1 MSSVLFVIT
10 SLDYGGAETQV
21 VSLATEFAKR
31 GWKAELV
38 SLLEPVA
45 FVKELHMAGVSTDTL
60 HMRRGVADPRALSR
74 LARALRRFR
83 PDVVHSH
90 MVHAN
95 LLARL
100 ARVVAPVPYLI
111 STAHSISEG
120 GRLRELAYRF
130 TDRMCD
136 LTTNVSSA
144 GTERYE
150 SVGATFPGKSRYL
163 PNGIDTSR
171 FQRSPLERA
180 RLRREL
186 GLGSVHVWLAVGSL
200 SEPKDYPN
208 MLRALA
214 GVDSESTLLIAGQG
228 ALRERLDTLVRS
240 LGLVDRVRFLGL
252 RKDVAALASAA
263 DSFVMSSSLE
273 GLPLALLEAAACGLP
288 AIATDVGG
296 VSQVITR
303 DTGFLVPPH
312 DSTALA
318 QAMRRLE
325 MLTPAERDE
334 MGAAARKHTVT
345 TFDLQRVVDS
355 WEEVYREGIA
365 RARGRRSRFALL
377 TKEASLGA

>member
-1 MSSVLFVIT
+1 MNSVLFVIT

-21 VSLATEFAKR
+21 VSLATEFTNR
-31 GWKAELV
+31 GWKALLV

-45 FVKELHMAGVSTDTL
+45 FVEELHSAGVGTESL
-60 HMRRGVADPRALSR
+60 HMRRGVADPRALSG
-74 LARALRRFR
+74 LARAFRRFR

-100 ARVVAPVPYLI
+100 TRVVAPVPYLI
-111 STAHSISEG
+111 STAHSINEG

-144 GTERYE
+144 GTERYA
-150 SVGATFPGKSRYL
+150 SVGATFPGKSSYL

-171 FQRSPLERA
+171 FQRSPLDRA
-180 RLRREL
+180 RLRSEM
-186 GLGSVHVWLAVGSL
+186 GLKTEHVWLAIGSL

-214 GVDSESTLLIAGQG
+214 GVDSASTLLIAGQG
-228 ALRERLDTLVRS
+228 VLREELETLARS
-240 LGLVDRVRFLGL
+240 LGLVGRVRFLGL
-252 RKDVAALASAA
+252 RKDIAALASVA
-263 DSFVMSSSLE
+263 DSFVMSSSVE

-288 AIATDVGG
+288 TVATDVGG

-303 DTGFLVPPH
+303 ETGFLVPPL
-312 DSTALA
+312 DSSALA
-318 QAMRRLE
+318 RAMRQLE
-325 MLTPAERDE
+325 MLTQAERTE
-334 MGAAARKHTVT
+334 MGAAARQHVVT

-355 WEEVYREGIA
+355 WEKIYGEGIA
-365 RARGRRSRFALL
+365 IARGRRSRFALI
-377 TKEASLGA
+377 TKERSLGT

>member
-1 MSSVLFVIT
+1 MNSVLFVIT

-21 VSLATEFAKR
+21 VSLATEFTNR
-31 GWKAELV
+31 GWKALLV

-45 FVKELHMAGVSTDTL
+45 FVEELHSAGVGIESL
-60 HMRRGVADPRALSR
+60 HMRRGVADPRALSG
-74 LARALRRFR
+74 LARAFRRFR

-100 ARVVAPVPYLI
+100 TRVVAPVPYLI
-111 STAHSISEG
+111 STAHSINEG

-130 TDRMCD
+130 TDSMCD

-144 GTERYE
+144 GAERYA
-150 SVGATFPGKSRYL
+150 SVGATFPGKSSYL

-171 FQRSPLERA
+171 FQRSPLDRA
-180 RLRREL
+180 RLRSEM
-186 GLGSVHVWLAVGSL
+186 GLKTEYVWLAVGSL

-214 GVDSESTLLIAGQG
+214 GVDSASTLLIAGQG
-228 ALRERLDTLVRS
+228 VLREELETLARS
-240 LGLVDRVRFLGL
+240 LGLVGRVRFLGL
-252 RKDVAALASAA
+252 RKDIAALASVA
-263 DSFVMSSSLE
+263 DSFVMSSSVE

-288 AIATDVGG
+288 TVATNVGG

-303 DTGFLVPPH
+303 ETGFLVPPL
-312 DSTALA
+312 DSSALA
-318 QAMRRLE
+318 RAMRQLE
-325 MLTPAERDE
+325 MLTQAERTE
-334 MGAAARKHTVT
+334 MGAAARQHVVT

-355 WEEVYREGIA
+355 WEKIYGEGSAI
-365 RARGRRSRFALL
+365 ARGRRSRFALI
-377 TKEASLGA
+377 TKERSLGT